1 MAQMHILLCKLVFVE
16 METLDEQALDHTA
29 LNYRMDSLLWDVTHT
44 VLVVNRTGYWMIR
57 VTVYDS

>member
-29 LNYRMDSLLWDVTHT
+29 LDYRMGILFWDGHLESV
-44 VLVVNRTGYWMIR
+44 
-57 VTVYDS
+57 